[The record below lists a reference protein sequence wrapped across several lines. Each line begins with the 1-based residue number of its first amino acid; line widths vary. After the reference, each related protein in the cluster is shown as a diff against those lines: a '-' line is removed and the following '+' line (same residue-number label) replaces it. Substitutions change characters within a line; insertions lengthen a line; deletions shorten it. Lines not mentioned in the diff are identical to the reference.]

1 MKRVDVF
8 YPRVKGDDG
17 WLGDRFLNVWMKQ
30 NERPGGIKEEAYPVT
45 KKANKEML
53 TINKEYNLED
63 RYSSR

>member
-30 NERPGGIKEEAYPVT
+30 NERPGGVKE
-45 KKANKEML
+45 KA
-53 TINKEYNLED
+53 
-63 RYSSR
+63 